1 MVGAFFCCHNLSMD
15 IDKLFKKV
23 IASDEVKSVPIIFII
38 MVFNCVLESISDG
51 DCFYVTEID

>member
-1 MVGAFFCCHNLSMD
+1 MENALFLCLNLSMD

-38 MVFNCVLESISDG
+38 MVFNCVLESISEG

>member
-1 MVGAFFCCHNLSMD
+1 MENALFLCLNLSMD